1 MSERI
6 PEGVI
11 GRLPIYLDFLIELKQ
26 NDCVTISSKRLGE
39 LTKINPA
46 EIRRD
51 LAHFGTFG
59 KKGVGYNTDDL
70 ILRIKHILGSDESHK
85 IAVVGAGNLGSAIVG
100 YDGFAVHGF
109 SVSAIFDN
117 DTTKIGKKVG
127 KHKVGDIKSLKKVI
141 KEKKITIGV
150 IAVPAVEAQNI
161 ANLLVGAGVKIVL
174 NYTPVTVM
182 VPDTVK
188 VHNTNPVKELLYTLY
203 FLSKKSDD
211 KV

>member
-1 MSERI
+1 MKIFLFMINFRKKLKLGKSFLESKLH
-6 PEGVI
+6 P
-11 GRLPIYLDFLIELKQ
+11 LPIWVHLWI
-26 NDCVTISSKRLGE
+26 
-39 LTKINPA
+39 
-46 EIRRD
+46 
-51 LAHFGTFG
+51 
-59 KKGVGYNTDDL
+59 TDKCNLSCDYCYVVDN
-70 ILRIKHILGSDESHK
+70 KSADPTTDEVKSWITH
-85 IAVVGAGNLGSAIVG
+85 ADNLGSAIVG

-182 VPDTVK
+182 VPDMVK